1 MFDDGGMLIHME
13 EEKIGTLEDIR
24 AFLAGTSGVEFRI
37 AGKEACYDWIRGTL
51 VRFWYLKLGKKD
63 KGLVRR
69 YMEKVTGY
77 SRAQLNRLIAQ
88 YRNTGAIRR
97 SQRTVNGFPRR
108 YDSGD
113 IALLAEVDDL
123 HDGLSGTTTK
133 KLCER
138 AYLVH
143 KDQRFQ
149 RLSQISVS
157 HLYNLRG
164 SSTYRRSR
172 QVFQKT
178 RPTKVNIGQ
187 RCKPRPNGSP
197 GYLRVDT
204 VHQGDRNGEKG
215 VYHVNATD
223 EITQFEIVVTVE
235 KICEHYLLPALEE
248 MLEQFPF
255 IIVNFHA
262 DNGSEYINK
271 KVAILLNTLL
281 ITLTKSRSRHSNDN
295 ALAESKNGAVVR
307 KVFGYSHIPQRY
319 AAHVEG
325 FNREFLNPY
334 INFHRPCHFPELTVD
349 NKGKQKKTYP
359 YRNMMTPYEKLK
371 SLHKAQ
377 RYLKRGVNFSQLD
390 QIAMQTSDHDAAR
403 ALQEAREKLFSLIA
417 TGKAVA

>member
-1 MFDDGGMLIHME
+1 MDEG
-13 EEKIGTLEDIR
+13 KIETLEDIR
-24 AFLAGTSGVEFRI
+24 DFLAGTSGVEFSI
-37 AGKEACYDWIRGTL
+37 EGKDACYDWIRRTL
-51 VRFWYLKLGKKD
+51 VKFWYLRLGKKD
-63 KGLVRR
+63 KGLIRR

-77 SRAQLNRLIAQ
+77 SHPQFNRLIAQ
-88 YRNTGAIRR
+88 YRETGEIRR
-97 SQRTVNGFPRR
+97 SQRTVNGFSRR

-123 HDGLSGTTTK
+123 HSGLSGTTTK

-143 KDQRFQ
+143 KDHRFQ

-157 HLYNLRG
+157 HIYNLRG

-178 RPTKVNIGQ
+178 SPTKANIGQ
-187 RCKPRPNGSP
+187 RCKPHPNGSP

-204 VHQGDRNGEKG
+204 VHQGDRDGKKG
-215 VYHVNATD
+215 VYHINATD
-223 EITQFEIVVTVE
+223 EVTQFEIVVTVE
-235 KICEHYLLPALEE
+235 KISEHYLLPALEE

-271 KVAILLNTLL
+271 KVAALLNTLL
-281 ITLTKSRSRHSNDN
+281 IGLTKSRPRHSNDN

-307 KVFGYSHIPQRY
+307 KILGYSHIPQRF
-319 AAHVEG
+319 AAHVQT

-349 NKGKQKKTYP
+349 AKGKQKKTYP
-359 YRNMMTPYEKLK
+359 YRNMMTPYEKLT
-371 SLHKAQ
+371 SLAKAT
-377 RYLKRGVNFSQLD
+377 RYLKKGVTFSQLD
-390 QIAMQTSDHDAAR
+390 RIAMQMSDHDAAQ
-403 ALQEAREKLFSLIA
+403 ALQKAREMLFDLIA
-417 TGKAVA
+417 TGEAIA